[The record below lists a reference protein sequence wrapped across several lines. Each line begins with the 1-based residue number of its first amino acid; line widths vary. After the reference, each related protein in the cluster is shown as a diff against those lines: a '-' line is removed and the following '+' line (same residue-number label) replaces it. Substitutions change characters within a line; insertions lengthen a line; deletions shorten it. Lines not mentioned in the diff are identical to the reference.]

1 MNESGRTAGRV
12 RGTGTGFLSAP
23 LARHH
28 GRRDAADL
36 ETVLAGARAGDAPP
50 DPPLPPYV
58 LGLRSRADRGNS
70 RLRARMLAANRGLS
84 ARIQAESVRVVIQY
98 AERGR
103 PAPAALARYGE
114 MVARWRS
121 TAAVHRAMAQEL
133 VDRTNWLLAC
143 YWDSAWQRARRQ
155 AEEDVPADSA
165 ERRPTRWLPG
175 RVRLDP
181 TWHRV
186 DDWLDTDCWYQ
197 QPESTPDAQRSAL
210 RQALAILDGQTA
222 GAARTSTRQSSRG

>member
-1 MNESGRTAGRV
+1 MKESGRIAGRI
-12 RGTGTGFLSAP
+12 RGTGIGPLSAP

-36 ETVLAGARAGDAPP
+36 ETVLAEARAADTPP
-50 DPPLPPYV
+50 EPPLPPYV
-58 LGLRSRADRGNS
+58 LGLRARADRGNA

-84 ARIQAESVRVVIQY
+84 TRIQAESVCIVIQY
-98 AERGR
+98 SERGR

-121 TAAVHRAMAQEL
+121 TAAVHRVMAQEL
-133 VDRTNWLLAC
+133 VDRANWLLAC

-155 AEEDVPADSA
+155 AQEGVTAGSA

-175 RVRLDP
+175 RIRLDP

-186 DDWLDTDCWYQ
+186 DDWLDTDCWYE
-197 QPESTPDAQRSAL
+197 QPESAPAAQRPAL
-210 RQALAILDGQTA
+210 RQALAILDGQKA
-222 GAARTSTRQSSRG
+222 GADRTRTHRDRRG